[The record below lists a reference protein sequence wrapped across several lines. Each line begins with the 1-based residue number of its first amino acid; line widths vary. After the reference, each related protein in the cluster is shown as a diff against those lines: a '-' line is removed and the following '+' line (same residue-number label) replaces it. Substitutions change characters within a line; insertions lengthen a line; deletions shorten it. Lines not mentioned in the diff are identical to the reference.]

1 MKQGQVIEHLSA
13 LPVGCELGDYGI
25 ERVLGVGAFGI
36 TYLATDSRSC
46 RSVAIKEYMPTDLA
60 VRDGASTT
68 EVAPISAREKADFKW
83 GLGRFLDEA
92 EVLRRFLHP
101 NIVKVMGR
109 FRANGTAY
117 IVMEYVK
124 GETLAQALEPHK
136 TLSENELGALLMPI
150 LDALEQVHRT
160 DYLHRDLKP
169 GNIILKRDGQPVVL
183 DFGSA
188 RQALSAR
195 SRSVTSLVTPGYA
208 PMEQYSSRGN
218 QGPWTDIY
226 ALGAIAFRALT
237 GSRPMPGP
245 ERVLEDALEGWTLGV
260 TGASPNFLWAVDQAL
275 RLKADD
281 RPQSIGEWKRM
292 LGVTEQLDPRPT
304 QAVVSVIGKAHG
316 APQGSMAFLAH
327 IFQASGRAGATL
339 RSVRERALRIIRE
352 VRERAR
358 APDVG
363 IGSHRPS
370 VVTGVA
376 GTVIL
381 LAGIAVLVV
390 WLNPPVPN
398 VGHDGTGATTGSDTD
413 FRQERGNS
421 ATQELV
427 ADIQQEL
434 RRHGYERIVPNGVLG
449 KETRDAI
456 RTFQRRIGIVGDARA
471 TPMLLRQLKAVRI
484 SQPATLVTTFSGHR
498 GDVNT
503 LAFSP
508 DGTFLATG
516 SDDGTARLWHVETG
530 AEAVVLQGH
539 RGAVNGVAF
548 LSGGAQIATASADGT
563 VRIWEVGS
571 GRQSTILR
579 DHEGP
584 VNSVATSLNGDLLVT
599 ASDDTT
605 VRLWHTASWVPVAV
619 LEGHDTYVNSA
630 RFAPDSQFL
639 VTASFDTTI
648 RIWDVSSFR
657 LLATFQ
663 GESSANSAV
672 YSPDGAKILAAYSD
686 ETAVIWG
693 SGSGERL
700 STFNVYGGVV
710 NTAVFSPDGSC
721 VATASF
727 NKSLDLWA
735 LSPIRRLATVEA
747 HQLWLSALAFSPDG
761 AHIASA
767 SGDDLAKLWQLSEDC
782 LVSSQT
788 HLG

>member
-1 MKQGQVIEHLSA
+1 MKQERVIEHLSA
-13 LPVGCELGDYGI
+13 LPVGSELGDYGI

-36 TYLATDSRSC
+36 TYLATDSGSSR
-46 RSVAIKEYMPTDLA
+46 RVAIKEYMPTDLA

-68 EVAPISAREKADFKW
+68 EVAPISAREKADFRW

-117 IVMEYVK
+117 IVMEYLK
-124 GETLAQALEPHK
+124 GETLAQALETRK
-136 TLSENELGALLMPI
+136 TLSENELGVLLMPI

-169 GNIILKRDGQPVVL
+169 GNIILKRDGQPVIL

-237 GSRPMPGP
+237 GSRPIPGP

-260 TGASPNFLWAVDQAL
+260 TGASPNFLWAIDQAL

-292 LGVTEQLDPRPT
+292 LGYAEQLDPKPA
-304 QAVVSVIGKAHG
+304 QAVAPVSGKPHG
-316 APQGSMAFLAH
+316 APQRSTVFLAQ
-327 IFQASGRAGATL
+327 IFQAGGRAGATL
-339 RSVRERALRIIRE
+339 RSVGERALRIIRE
-352 VRERAR
+352 VRAR
-358 APDVG
+358 APSAG
-363 IGSHRPS
+363 MGLHRPS

-376 GTVIL
+376 GAVIL

-390 WLNPPVPN
+390 WLNPLVPN
-398 VGHDGTGATTGSDTD
+398 ARREGASATTGSGTG
-413 FRQERGNS
+413 FQQERGNFAS
-421 ATQELV
+421 QELI

-434 RRHGYERIVPNGVLG
+434 LRLGYERIVPNGVFG

-456 RTFQRRIGIVGDARA
+456 RTFQRRIGIVGEARV
-471 TPMLLRQLKAVRI
+471 TPMLLRQLKAVPI

-498 GDVNT
+498 GDVNA

-508 DGTFLATG
+508 DGMLLATG

-530 AEAVVLQGH
+530 DEAAVLKGH

-548 LSGGAQIATASADGT
+548 LSGGAQAATASSDGT

-571 GRQSTILR
+571 GRQSAILR

-584 VNSVATSLNGDLLVT
+584 VNSVAASLDGGLLVT

-605 VRLWHTASWVPVAV
+605 VRLWQTASWVPIAV
-619 LEGHDTYVNSA
+619 LKGHDTYVNSA
-630 RFAPDSQFL
+630 HFAPDSQFL
-639 VTASFDTTI
+639 ATASFDRTI
-648 RIWDVSSFR
+648 QIWDVSSFR
-657 LLATFQ
+657 LLATFR

-700 STFNVYGGVV
+700 STFNVYGGAV

-721 VATASF
+721 VAMASF

-735 LSPIRRLATVEA
+735 LSPIRRLATLEA

-761 AHIASA
+761 ARIASA

-788 HLG
+788 HLGRG